1 MNPILQHNYAKRC
14 KTSTVL
20 VQGELFLQQMQPPS
34 WIEINQSEDSKKQIC
49 FLCSTF
55 VRHFGSKSTN
65 QRTAAKWAVS
75 SAVRMS
81 AILDR
86 KRPIRGQEENDLFPM

>member
-1 MNPILQHNYAKRC
+1 MNPIFEHKYAKRC

-20 VQGELFLQQMQPPS
+20 VEGELFLPS
-34 WIEINQSEDSKKQIC
+34 WIEINQSEHSRKKP
-49 FLCSTF
+49 
-55 VRHFGSKSTN
+55 
-65 QRTAAKWAVS
+65 VS

-86 KRPIRGQEENDLFPM
+86 KQPIREQQKNEVFPMQYACPPFWIEINQS

>member
-1 MNPILQHNYAKRC
+1 MTPIFEHKYAKRC

-20 VQGELFLQQMQPPS
+20 VEGELFLLQMQPPS
-34 WIEINQSEDSKKQIC
+34 WIEINQSEDSSKKP
-49 FLCSTF
+49 
-55 VRHFGSKSTN
+55 
-65 QRTAAKWAVS
+65 VS

-86 KRPIRGQEENDLFPM
+86 NQPIREQQQNELFPM